1 MDQKGEYVVPA
12 PQDVVWQALNDP
24 AVLAR
29 CIPGCQS
36 MEKQDDTRFSAKVK
50 AKVGPVS
57 ATFDVVL
64 ELADIEAP
72 RSYRINGQVKGGP
85 AGFGKG
91 GASVHLEPL
100 GEQQT
105 RLTYQ
110 VEASVGGK
118 LAQVGSRLIDA
129 ATRKMADEFFSAF
142 SAEISAEVGTPQA
155 VAVGDVPAGPAD
167 ATAGSAEAPLRF
179 ESSDQW
185 KVWAVVFGIFVLAM
199 LLAL

>member
-1 MDQKGEYVVPA
+1 LSTVDQQGEYVVPA
-12 PQDVVWQALNDP
+12 SQDVVWQALNDP
-24 AVLAR
+24 AVLAQ

-36 MEKQDDTRFSAKVK
+36 MEKLDDTRFSAKVR

-57 ATFDVVL
+57 ATFDVML

-72 RSYRINGQVKGGP
+72 RSYRIEGQVKGGP

-91 GASVHLEPL
+91 GARVQLEASGPR
-100 GEQQT
+100 QT
-105 RLTYQ
+105 RLTYK

-129 ATRKMADEFFSAF
+129 AVRKMADEFFSAF
-142 SAEISAEVGTPQA
+142 SSEVGTPDSSK
-155 VAVGDVPAGPAD
+155 VADEAAASPNAD
-167 ATAGSAEAPLRF
+167 AQPSQVQPRF
-179 ESSDQW
+179 EASSQW
-185 KVWAVVFGIFVLAM
+185 KVWAVVFAIFVLAM